1 MTSIANIAGGDMT
14 CALAAGNDAIMTINT
29 GANDLRMIHRNGCN
43 RCPGRREFLMTGI
56 TYITAGYVHRAL
68 AAGCGPVVTS
78 NTITY
83 KCRMVHRYNGRP
95 GIGAMATVTL
105 CSRENVRR

>member
-56 TYITAGYVHRAL
+56 TNITTGYVRRTL
-68 AAGCGPVVTS
+68 ATGDYPIMTS
-78 NTITY
+78 
-83 KCRMVHRYNGRP
+83 H
-95 GIGAMATVTL
+95 TVTGKR
-105 CSRENVRR
+105 SVIHHGG